1 MLNVSFVL
9 VERYYF
15 VKQHPI
21 GARKNNKPHYS
32 KLKCIQANRNWQWE
46 MKSDMKYEN
55 INFETDTGPM
65 LKKFKQSS
73 PCYLQKFQ
81 TAIRFLTA
89 KPTHQV
95 S

>member
-1 MLNVSFVL
+1 
-9 VERYYF
+9 
-15 VKQHPI
+15 
-21 GARKNNKPHYS
+21 
-32 KLKCIQANRNWQWE
+32 
-46 MKSDMKYEN
+46 MKYEN
-55 INFETDTGPM
+55 MNFETDTGPM

-73 PCYLQKFQ
+73 PCYLQKFR